1 VLRELKHERALD
13 VGAAVT
19 AAREFEVALADGA
32 YLLEEFQDFVAFHGH
47 AGAARDCILRASA
60 GSLMAA
66 GGSVKRARVEEWS
79 A

>member
-1 VLRELKHERALD
+1 MLRELEHQRALD

-19 AAREFEVALADGA
+19 AAREFKMALADGA
-32 YLLEEFQDFVAFHGH
+32 YLLKEFQDFVAFHGH
-47 AGAARDCILRASA
+47 AGAARACIRHASA

-79 A
+79 V